1 MNPPRRTAAERFEE
15 LLAIMAR
22 LRAPGGCP
30 WDREQTFA
38 SLRPYILEETYE
50 ILESIDEGRFTDLK
64 EELGDALLHIVFLSQ
79 VAQEQGLFKIADVI
93 EAINTKLVR
102 RHPHVFGEVKVESV
116 GQVLKNWESIKLGE
130 GDQSTASSPK
140 TVLGGVPKS
149 VPALLRAYRVQEKA
163 AGVGFD
169 WERPE
174 QILDKVREEIEE
186 LKDARA
192 EGKQAQIED
201 ELGDL
206 LFSIVNLAR
215 FWKVSPEEALRGTT
229 EKFIRRFNYIE
240 EQLKA
245 RGKDIH
251 KSTLEEM
258 DKLWEEAKGKTI

>member
-1 MNPPRRTAAERFEE
+1 MKPSAVERFAE
-15 LLAIMAR
+15 LLTIMER

-50 ILESIDEGRFTDLK
+50 ILESIDEERFADLK
-64 EELGDALLHIVFLSQ
+64 EELGDSLLHIVFLSQ
-79 VAQEQGLFKIADVI
+79 IAQEQGLFDAADVI

-102 RHPHVFGEVKVESV
+102 RHPHVFGDVKVESV

-130 GDQSTASSPK
+130 GDHSAAGFPK

-169 WERPE
+169 WEKVE
-174 QILDKVREEIEE
+174 QVLDKVREEIEE
-186 LKDARA
+186 LKTARA
-192 EGKQAQIED
+192 EGQQAQVED

-215 FWKVSPEEALRGTT
+215 FWKISPEEALRGTT

-240 EQLKA
+240 EQLKVQ
-245 RGKDIH
+245 GKDIH

-258 DKLWEEAKGKTI
+258 DRLWDEAKRRGR

>member
-1 MNPPRRTAAERFEE
+1 MTPTAAERFDE

-50 ILESIDEGRFTDLK
+50 ILESIDEGRFADLK
-64 EELGDALLHIVFLSQ
+64 EELGDSLLHIVFLSQ
-79 VAQEQGLFKIADVI
+79 VAQEQGLFDVAEVI

-116 GQVLKNWESIKLGE
+116 GQVLRNWESIKLGE
-130 GDQSTASSPK
+130 TDTK

-169 WERPE
+169 WEKVE
-174 QILDKVREEIEE
+174 QVLDKVREEIEE
-186 LKDARA
+186 LKTARTEGRQA
-192 EGKQAQIED
+192 EIE
-201 ELGDL
+201 EEMGDL

-245 RGKDIH
+245 QGKDVH
-251 KSTLEEM
+251 KSTLAEM
-258 DKLWEEAKGKTI
+258 DKLWEEAKKSGQ